1 MKWQEFIKEQGEM
14 GVISQQTI
22 KAENKKRLYQLISG
36 NSGISRA
43 CLASV
48 TSLSKTTVSFLIEE
62 LIQEGRIV
70 DQAAL
75 KAEEKGDALTACL

>member
-1 MKWQEFIKEQGEM
+1 ML
-14 GVISQQTI
+14 SQQTI
-22 KAENKKRLYQLISG
+22 KAENKKKLYQLISG

-62 LIQEGRIV
+62 LIQAELSIR
-70 DQAAL
+70 AAL